1 MKKFLYVLLAFAVA
15 LASCDKEPEIPE
27 EEKPGPEEKPIV
39 NPPEEE
45 KTVTKEFTASFE
57 APEDGTQATWA
68 ADDKILLY
76 DGATVQT
83 LTNSAGAGAVAKF
96 SATVAKD
103 ASAFLA
109 YYPYFEGV
117 SISGTK
123 VTFTLPA
130 EIPLAEDAVIPAVAK
145 SSGTVLSFRP
155 LMAKLVFSVG
165 QDGITKIEFQ
175 TAGGEKITGNATVD
189 YAGENPAL
197 SAASDKLVVSG
208 TFVADKQ
215 YAIAL
220 PAQDYT
226 GYSVKVYAGEK
237 LVEEI
242 SSEAGELKPGQ
253 TLTIPTLA
261 VPEPAAN
268 VYQISKLTLWGGTG
282 PEYGG
287 SKVINLFE
295 VPDYF
300 DNTDGRGVQ
309 ALQDNYFVIKEDGTF
324 INYAGEDARNWWY
337 VYSKDVNPA
346 THKNLDLKGFYEVLP
361 RAESTYSYNVGESG
375 IQFTFDLGGG
385 AQSVGT
391 YVPAGTYTLYEDKGI
406 TVTIEEQAIMFL
418 LQGKDDWDHFGND
431 YNVIACRPRV
441 LFIELHQMEEGFK
454 VPEASKTFDTD
465 FEFIPE
471 DDPVVNPPAEFDLQ
485 DLLGSWN
492 VYGNNTPKE
501 SMPKFGLYVLGGSGD
516 DPAFVSPIDKSWD
529 WDDTIWK
536 ESDNGLVIKA
546 TGQSGTTIT
555 GTINW
560 WSGNDGA
567 FWDYLWK
574 DGTDLSAYYD
584 VIPKGEK
591 SYSLDATTMVVT
603 LENGKQPKILVPGEH
618 EFVYGKKLTIP
629 DGCFA
634 LDFHIMDPI
643 DATADRW
650 YDKDRFINAPLE
662 YIIIFE
668 KSE

>member
-189 YAGENPAL
+189 YAGENPAF

-220 PAQDYT
+220 PAQNYT
-226 GYSVKVYAGEK
+226 GYSVKVYAGEN
-237 LVEEI
+237 LVAEV
-242 SSEAGELKPGQ
+242 SSEAGELRPGQ
-253 TLTIPTLA
+253 VVTIPTLA

-591 SYSLDATTMVVT
+591 SYSLDATTMVLT

-629 DGCFA
+629 EGCFA

-650 YDKDRFINAPLE
+650 NDKDRFINAPLE

>member
-27 EEKPGPEEKPIV
+27 EEEKPGQEEKPIV

-57 APEDGTQATWA
+57 APEGGTQATWA

-117 SISGTK
+117 SLSGTK

-189 YAGENPAL
+189 YAGENPTF

-220 PAQDYT
+220 PAQNYT
-226 GYSVKVYAGEK
+226 GYSVKVYAGDN
-237 LVEEI
+237 LVAEV
-242 SSEAGELKPGQ
+242 SSEAGELRPGQ
-253 TLTIPTLA
+253 VVTIPTLA
-261 VPEPAAN
+261 VPEPAAM
-268 VYQISKLTLWGGTG
+268 VFQISAVKVWGGTG
-282 PEYGG
+282 PDYGG
-287 SKVINLFE
+287 TKVMNLFE
-295 VPDYF
+295 YPDYF
-300 DNTDGRGVQ
+300 NSTDGRGIN
-309 ALQDNYFVIKEDGTF
+309 ALKDNYLVIREDGTCV
-324 INYAGEDARNWWY
+324 NYAGEDGRNWWF
-337 VYSKDVNPA
+337 VYSKDVNPQ
-346 THKNLDLKGFYEVLP
+346 THKDLDLKGFYDVLP
-361 RAESTYSYNVGESG
+361 RAEGTYEYNMNMEDGS
-375 IQFTFDLGGG
+375 ITFTFKEENDVK
-385 AQSVGT
+385 SVAT
-391 YVPAGTYTLYEDKGI
+391 YVPAGTHNLPDGKTI
-406 TVTIEEQAIMFL
+406 TIEEQAL
-418 LQGKDDWDHFGND
+418 LFVLSGKDNWDYIYKD
-431 YNVIACRPRV
+431 YDVIACQPRA

-454 VPEASKTFDTD
+454 VPEASQTFDAE

-471 DDPVVNPPAEFDLQ
+471 EDPENPQGNFNLQ
-485 DLLGSWN
+485 DLIGSWN
-492 VYGNNTPKE
+492 VYGTNSAKD

-560 WSGNDGA
+560 WSGADGA
-567 FWDYLWK
+567 FWDYKWK
-574 DGTDLSAYYD
+574 DGTDLSHYYD

-591 SYSLDATTMVVT
+591 SYSLDATTLVVT
-603 LENGKQPKILVPGEH
+603 LENGKQPKILPPGMH
-618 EFVYGKKLTIP
+618 EFVYGKTITIP
-629 DGCFA
+629 EGCFA

-650 YDKDRFINAPLE
+650 NDKDRFINAPLE

-668 KSE
+668 KVE